1 MLRRIFGRAGL
12 TPREVQT
19 LRGIIRKT
27 ERKMGYVLK
36 ESEAQETEA
45 SESMEKFI

>member
-1 MLRRIFGRAGL
+1 MLRRILGRAGL

-27 ERKMGYVLK
+27 ERRMGYAIK
-36 ESEAQETEA
+36 EAESEEGEDLG
-45 SESMEKFI
+45 SMEKFI

>member
-1 MLRRIFGRAGL
+1 MLRRILGRAGL

-27 ERKMGYVLK
+27 ERKMGYAIKDSDDQKLK
-36 ESEAQETEA
+36 TP
-45 SESMEKFI
+45 ESMEKFI